1 MFVKHVAWK
10 TADGHTVFP
19 GQRERSAGSKR
30 VYDTTRRRLVRE
42 RKPALQR
49 QARPTNDEPLP
60 QTMFGRACS
69 LLHLIHIGGSSDCS
83 PRVGRWRNTSPS
95 PSKKSMAT
103 SGCHAS
109 AAAST
114 KALVRRSSPL
124 PSQRFKL
131 TTPRPAHP
139 RESQR

>member
-1 MFVKHVAWK
+1 MFVKHMGRK
-10 TADGHTVFP
+10 TADGHTVFR
-19 GQRERSAGSKR
+19 RERKRSAGSKR

-60 QTMFGRACS
+60 QTMFYRACS
-69 LLHLIHIGGSSDCS
+69 LLHLTHIASSSDCS

-114 KALVRRSSPL
+114 KALVRRSSML
-124 PSQRFKL
+124 LSHRFRL
-131 TTPRPAHP
+131 TPPRPAHP